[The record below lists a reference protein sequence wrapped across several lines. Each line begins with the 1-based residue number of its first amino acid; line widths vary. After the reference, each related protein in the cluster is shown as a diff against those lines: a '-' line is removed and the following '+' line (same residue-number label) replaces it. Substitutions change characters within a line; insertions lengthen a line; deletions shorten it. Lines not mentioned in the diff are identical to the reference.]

1 MIVNDHYTTRGALRA
16 SQSKVFSLS
25 KQRLDA
31 SNIAAIARIDTQDI
45 TIVDEHGNLDGRA
58 GFERCGFRAALDRI
72 ALEARLCICDL
83 HLNESGS
90 LYGEYA
96 SVIGAYLNNF
106 VFLYEL

>member
-45 TIVDEHGNLDGRA
+45 AIVDEHGNLDGRA
-58 GFERCGFRAALDRI
+58 GFERCGFRAALDR
-72 ALEARLCICDL
+72 LSGEARLGIGNLEFDE
-83 HLNESGS
+83 HLRLETDE
-90 LYGEYA
+90 LIA
-96 SVIGAYLNNF
+96 RIQQRDF
-106 VFLYEL
+106 VVLLEPL